1 MSLYRCHLMFHSAS
15 KGSNKRIVGRVLLLL
30 LGLSWWMQPVFA
42 QNRKDLEDKRRKL
55 IEEIDQTNT
64 RLSATRKDKNA
75 ALQVFLTLQS
85 QVKKREQLINTL
97 HQEITFNEESI
108 LRTNDVLVALQDD
121 VSRLKQEYTQTLRLA
136 LRNKLNQSYLVFL
149 LSADNLNAAIRR
161 WQYIRQYQRY
171 RKRQAK
177 MIVETQKTL
186 QAKTI
191 QLERRIREKE
201 KLLGGVEQQKQSL
214 SVELEDKD
222 KALKSLKA
230 DEKVLLKEL
239 TDRQKNHNKVNR
251 VIENVIQQEM
261 LAQRK
266 KARSAETLANA
277 NSPAPTTVLPSTK
290 TDRNASKASVNTPP
304 PPTNTP
310 PAEDERATGSF
321 GARRGRLGWPVDQGR
336 IVQGFGTFQHPKY
349 KDVKVSNSGLDIGT
363 VAAGKVRAV
372 FEGKVVGAQF
382 INGYQYTVILQH
394 GTYYTVY
401 SNLASVSIKRGD
413 SVTSGQEI
421 GQVGTEKPEMHFE
434 LWRDKQKLNPTSWL
448 TTQKN

>member
-15 KGSNKRIVGRVLLLL
+15 RGSNKRIIGRVLLLL
-30 LGLSWWMQPVFA
+30 LGLSLWTHQGFA
-42 QNRKDLEDKRRKL
+42 QTRKDLEDKRRKL

-75 ALQVFLTLQS
+75 TLQVFLTLQS

-97 HQEITFNEESI
+97 HQEIAFNEESI

-121 VSRLKQEYTQTLRLA
+121 VNRLKQEYTQTLRLA
-136 LRNKLNQSYLVFL
+136 LRHKLNQSYLVFL
-149 LSADNLNAAIRR
+149 LSAETLNTAIRR

-177 MIVETQKTL
+177 MIAETQKTL

-201 KLLGGVEQQKQSL
+201 KLLGGVEQQKQNL
-214 SVELEDKD
+214 SVELQDKD

-239 TDRQKNHNKVNR
+239 TNRQKSHNQLNR

-266 KARSAETLANA
+266 KARSAEALTNA
-277 NSPAPTTVLPSTK
+277 NNPAPVTVLPSTK
-290 TDRNASKASVNTPP
+290 TDRATAKASVKETDPP
-304 PPTNTP
+304 PS
-310 PAEDERATGSF
+310 AEDVLATGSF

-363 VAAGKVRAV
+363 TPAGKVRSV

-382 INGYQYTVILQH
+382 INGYQYTVIVQH

-413 SVTSGQEI
+413 PVDTGQEI

-434 LWRDKQKLNPTSWL
+434 VWRDKQKLNPATWL
-448 TTQKN
+448 VTQKN

>member
-15 KGSNKRIVGRVLLLL
+15 RGSNKRIIGRVLLLL
-30 LGLSWWMQPVFA
+30 LGLSLWTHQGFA
-42 QNRKDLEDKRRKL
+42 QTRKDLEDKRRKL

-75 ALQVFLTLQS
+75 TLQVFLTLQS

-97 HQEITFNEESI
+97 HQEIAFNEESI

-121 VSRLKQEYTQTLRLA
+121 VNRLKQEYTQTLRLA
-136 LRNKLNQSYLVFL
+136 LRHKLNQSYLVFL
-149 LSADNLNAAIRR
+149 LSAETLNTAIRR

-177 MIVETQKTL
+177 MIAETQKTL

-201 KLLGGVEQQKQSL
+201 KLLGGVEQQKQNL
-214 SVELEDKD
+214 SVELQDKD

-239 TDRQKNHNKVNR
+239 TTRQKSHNQLNR

-266 KARSAETLANA
+266 KARSAEALTNV
-277 NSPAPTTVLPSTK
+277 NNPAPVTVLPSTK
-290 TDRNASKASVNTPP
+290 TDRATAKASVKATDPP
-304 PPTNTP
+304 PS
-310 PAEDERATGSF
+310 AEDVLATGSF

-363 VAAGKVRAV
+363 VPAGKVRSV

-382 INGYQYTVILQH
+382 INGYQYTVIVQH

-413 SVTSGQEI
+413 TVGTGQEI

-434 LWRDKQKLNPTSWL
+434 VWRDKQKLNPATWL
-448 TTQKN
+448 VTQKN

>member
-1 MSLYRCHLMFHSAS
+1 MSLYQCHLMFHSAS
-15 KGSNKRIVGRVLLLL
+15 RGSNKRIIGRVLLLL
-30 LGLSWWMQPVFA
+30 LGLSLWTHEGFSQT
-42 QNRKDLEDKRRKL
+42 RKDLEDKRRKL

-75 ALQVFLTLQS
+75 TLQVFLTLQS
-85 QVKKREQLINTL
+85 QVKKREQLINAL
-97 HQEITFNEESI
+97 HQEIAFNEESI

-121 VSRLKQEYTQTLRLA
+121 VNRLKQEYTQTLRLA
-136 LRNKLNQSYLVFL
+136 LRHKLNQSYMAFL
-149 LSADNLNAAIRR
+149 LSAETLNTAIRR

-177 MIVETQKTL
+177 MIAETQKIL

-201 KLLGGVEQQKQSL
+201 KLLGGVEQQKQNL
-214 SVELEDKD
+214 TVELQDKD
-222 KALKSLKA
+222 KALKNLKA

-239 TDRQKNHNKVNR
+239 TNRQKSHNQLNR

-266 KARSAETLANA
+266 KARGTEALANA
-277 NSPAPTTVLPSTK
+277 NNPAPVTVLPSTK
-290 TDRNASKASVNTPP
+290 TDRATAKATVKETDPP
-304 PPTNTP
+304 PS
-310 PAEDERATGSF
+310 AEDALATGSF

-363 VAAGKVRAV
+363 VPSGKVRSV

-382 INGYQYTVILQH
+382 INGYQYTVIVQH

-413 SVTSGQEI
+413 TVGSGQEI

-434 LWRDKQKLNPTSWL
+434 VWRDKQKLNPATWL
-448 TTQKN
+448 ATQKN

>member
-1 MSLYRCHLMFHSAS
+1 M
-15 KGSNKRIVGRVLLLL
+15 LLLL
-30 LGLSWWMQPVFA
+30 LGLSLWTHQGFA
-42 QNRKDLEDKRRKL
+42 QTRKDLEDKRRKL

-75 ALQVFLTLQS
+75 TLQVFLTLQS

-97 HQEITFNEESI
+97 HQEIAFNEESI

-121 VSRLKQEYTQTLRLA
+121 VNRLKQEYTQTLRLA
-136 LRNKLNQSYLVFL
+136 LRHKLNQSYLVFL
-149 LSADNLNAAIRR
+149 LSAETLNTAIRR

-177 MIVETQKTL
+177 MIAETQKTL

-201 KLLGGVEQQKQSL
+201 KLLGGVEQQKQNL
-214 SVELEDKD
+214 SVELQDKD

-239 TDRQKNHNKVNR
+239 TNRQKSHNQLNR

-266 KARSAETLANA
+266 KARSAEALTNA
-277 NSPAPTTVLPSTK
+277 NNPAPVTVLPSTK
-290 TDRNASKASVNTPP
+290 TDRATAKASVKETDPP
-304 PPTNTP
+304 PS
-310 PAEDERATGSF
+310 AEDVLATGSF

-363 VAAGKVRAV
+363 TPAGKVRSV

-382 INGYQYTVILQH
+382 INGYQYTVIVQH

-413 SVTSGQEI
+413 PVDTGQEI

-434 LWRDKQKLNPTSWL
+434 VWRDKQKLNPATWL
-448 TTQKN
+448 VTQKN

>member
-1 MSLYRCHLMFHSAS
+1 MSLYQCHLMFHSAS
-15 KGSNKRIVGRVLLLL
+15 RGSNKRIIGRVLLLL
-30 LGLSWWMQPVFA
+30 LGLSLWTHEGFSQT
-42 QNRKDLEDKRRKL
+42 RKDLEDKRRKL

-75 ALQVFLTLQS
+75 TLQVFLTLQS
-85 QVKKREQLINTL
+85 QVKKREQLINAL
-97 HQEITFNEESI
+97 HQEIAFNEESI

-121 VSRLKQEYTQTLRLA
+121 VNRLKQEYTQTLRLA
-136 LRNKLNQSYLVFL
+136 LRHKLNQSYMAFL
-149 LSADNLNAAIRR
+149 LSAETLNTAIRR

-177 MIVETQKTL
+177 MIAETQKIL

-201 KLLGGVEQQKQSL
+201 NLLGGVEQQKQNL
-214 SVELEDKD
+214 TVELQDKD
-222 KALKSLKA
+222 KALKNLKA

-239 TDRQKNHNKVNR
+239 TNRQKSHNQLNR

-266 KARSAETLANA
+266 KARGTEALANA
-277 NSPAPTTVLPSTK
+277 NNPAPVTVLPSTK
-290 TDRNASKASVNTPP
+290 TDRATAKATVKETDPP
-304 PPTNTP
+304 PS
-310 PAEDERATGSF
+310 AEDALATGSF

-363 VAAGKVRAV
+363 VPSGKVRSV

-382 INGYQYTVILQH
+382 INGYQYTVIVQH

-413 SVTSGQEI
+413 TVGSGQEI

-434 LWRDKQKLNPTSWL
+434 VWRDKQKLNPATWL
-448 TTQKN
+448 ATQKN

>member
-1 MSLYRCHLMFHSAS
+1 MSQYRCHLMFHSAS
-15 KGSNKRIVGRVLLLL
+15 RGSNKRIIGRVLLLL
-30 LGLSWWMQPVFA
+30 LGLSLWMHEGFA
-42 QNRKDLEDKRRKL
+42 QTRKDLEDKRRKL

-97 HQEITFNEESI
+97 HQEIAFNEESI

-121 VSRLKQEYTQTLRLA
+121 VQRLKQEYTQTLRLA
-136 LRNKLNQSYLVFL
+136 LRHKLNQSYLVFL
-149 LSADNLNAAIRR
+149 LSAETLNTAIRR

-177 MIVETQKTL
+177 MIAETQKTL

-201 KLLGGVEQQKQSL
+201 KLLGGVEQQKQNL
-214 SVELEDKD
+214 SVELQDKD

-239 TDRQKNHNKVNR
+239 TNRQKSHNQLNR

-266 KARSAETLANA
+266 KARSAEALANA
-277 NSPAPTTVLPSTK
+277 NNPAPVTVLPSTK
-290 TDRNASKASVNTPP
+290 TDRATAKATVKETDPP
-304 PPTNTP
+304 PS
-310 PAEDERATGSF
+310 AEDVLATGSF

-363 VAAGKVRAV
+363 VPAGKVRSV

-382 INGYQYTVILQH
+382 INGYQYTVIVQH

-413 SVTSGQEI
+413 TVGSGQEI

-434 LWRDKQKLNPTSWL
+434 VWRDKQKLNPATWL
-448 TTQKN
+448 ATQKN

>member
-1 MSLYRCHLMFHSAS
+1 
-15 KGSNKRIVGRVLLLL
+15 
-30 LGLSWWMQPVFA
+30 
-42 QNRKDLEDKRRKL
+42 
-55 IEEIDQTNT
+55 
-64 RLSATRKDKNA
+64 
-75 ALQVFLTLQS
+75 
-85 QVKKREQLINTL
+85 
-97 HQEITFNEESI
+97 
-108 LRTNDVLVALQDD
+108 
-121 VSRLKQEYTQTLRLA
+121 
-136 LRNKLNQSYLVFL
+136 
-149 LSADNLNAAIRR
+149 
-161 WQYIRQYQRY
+161 
-171 RKRQAK
+171 
-177 MIVETQKTL
+177 MIAETQKAL

-201 KLLGGVEQQKQSL
+201 KLLGGVEQQKQNL
-214 SVELEDKD
+214 SVELQDKD

-239 TDRQKNHNKVNR
+239 TNRQKSHNQLNR

-266 KARSAETLANA
+266 KARSAEALTNA
-277 NSPAPTTVLPSTK
+277 NNPAPVTVLPSTK
-290 TDRNASKASVNTPP
+290 TDRATAKASVKETDPP
-304 PPTNTP
+304 PS
-310 PAEDERATGSF
+310 AEDVLATGSF

-363 VAAGKVRAV
+363 TPAGKVRSV

-382 INGYQYTVILQH
+382 INGYQYTVIVQH

-413 SVTSGQEI
+413 PVDTGQEI

-434 LWRDKQKLNPTSWL
+434 VWRDKQKLNPATWL
-448 TTQKN
+448 VTQKN

>member
-15 KGSNKRIVGRVLLLL
+15 KGSNKRIIGRVLLLL

-85 QVKKREQLINTL
+85 QVKKREQLINNL

-149 LSADNLNAAIRR
+149 LSADNLNTAIRR

-177 MIVETQKTL
+177 MIAETQKTL

-201 KLLGGVEQQKQSL
+201 KLLGGVEQQKQNL
-214 SVELEDKD
+214 SVELQDKD

-230 DEKVLLKEL
+230 DERVLLKEL
-239 TDRQKNHNKVNR
+239 TNRQKSHNQLNR

-266 KARSAETLANA
+266 KARSAEALANA
-277 NSPAPTTVLPSTK
+277 NNPAPVTVLPSTK
-290 TDRNASKASVNTPP
+290 TDRNTSKASVNTPS
-304 PPTNTP
+304 PTNTP
-310 PAEDERATGSF
+310 PAEDVLATGSF

-448 TTQKN
+448 ERK

>member
-1 MSLYRCHLMFHSAS
+1 MSQYRCHLMFHSAS
-15 KGSNKRIVGRVLLLL
+15 RGSNKRIIGRVLLLL
-30 LGLSWWMQPVFA
+30 LGLSLWMHEGFA
-42 QNRKDLEDKRRKL
+42 QTRKDLEDKRRKL

-97 HQEITFNEESI
+97 HQEIAFNEESI

-121 VSRLKQEYTQTLRLA
+121 VQRLKQEYTQTLRLA
-136 LRNKLNQSYLVFL
+136 LRHKLNQSYLVFL
-149 LSADNLNAAIRR
+149 LSAETLNTAIRR

-177 MIVETQKTL
+177 MIAETQKTL

-201 KLLGGVEQQKQSL
+201 KLLGGVEQQKQNL
-214 SVELEDKD
+214 SVELQDKD

-239 TDRQKNHNKVNR
+239 TNRQKSHNQLNR

-266 KARSAETLANA
+266 KARSAEALANA
-277 NSPAPTTVLPSTK
+277 NNPAPVTVLPSTK
-290 TDRNASKASVNTPP
+290 TDRATAKATVKETDPP
-304 PPTNTP
+304 PS
-310 PAEDERATGSF
+310 AEDVLATGSF

-363 VAAGKVRAV
+363 VPAGKVRSV

-382 INGYQYTVILQH
+382 INGYQYTVIVQH

-413 SVTSGQEI
+413 TVGSGQEI

-434 LWRDKQKLNPTSWL
+434 VWRDKQKLNPATWL
-448 TTQKN
+448 VTQKN

>member
-1 MSLYRCHLMFHSAS
+1 MSLYQCHLMFHSAS
-15 KGSNKRIVGRVLLLL
+15 RGSNKRIIGRVLLLL
-30 LGLSWWMQPVFA
+30 LGLSLWTHEGFSQT
-42 QNRKDLEDKRRKL
+42 RKDLEDKRRKL

-75 ALQVFLTLQS
+75 TLQVFLTLQS
-85 QVKKREQLINTL
+85 QVKKREQLINAL
-97 HQEITFNEESI
+97 HQEIAFNEESI

-121 VSRLKQEYTQTLRLA
+121 VNRLKQEYTQTLRLA
-136 LRNKLNQSYLVFL
+136 LRHKLNQSYMAFL
-149 LSADNLNAAIRR
+149 LSAETLNTAIRR

-177 MIVETQKTL
+177 MIAETQKIL

-201 KLLGGVEQQKQSL
+201 NLLGGVEQQKQNL
-214 SVELEDKD
+214 TVELQDKD
-222 KALKSLKA
+222 KALKNLKA

-239 TDRQKNHNKVNR
+239 TNRQKSHNQLNR

-266 KARSAETLANA
+266 KARGTEALANA
-277 NSPAPTTVLPSTK
+277 NNPAPVTVLPSTK
-290 TDRNASKASVNTPP
+290 TDRATAKATVKETDPP
-304 PPTNTP
+304 PS
-310 PAEDERATGSF
+310 AEDALATGSF

-363 VAAGKVRAV
+363 VPSGKVRSV

-382 INGYQYTVILQH
+382 INGYQYTVIVQH

-413 SVTSGQEI
+413 TVGSGQEI

-434 LWRDKQKLNPTSWL
+434 VWRDKQKLNPATWL
-448 TTQKN
+448 ERK

>member
-15 KGSNKRIVGRVLLLL
+15 RGSNKRIIGRVLLLL
-30 LGLSWWMQPVFA
+30 LGLSLWTHSGFA
-42 QNRKDLEDKRRKL
+42 QTRKDLEDKRRKL

-64 RLSATRKDKNA
+64 RLSATRKNKDA
-75 ALQVFLTLQS
+75 TLQVFLTLQS

-97 HQEITFNEESI
+97 HQEIAFNEESI

-121 VSRLKQEYTQTLRLA
+121 VKRLKLEYTQTLRLA
-136 LRNKLNQSYLVFL
+136 LRHKLNQSYLVFL
-149 LSADNLNAAIRR
+149 LSAETLNTAIRR

-177 MIVETQKTL
+177 LIAETQKTL

-214 SVELEDKD
+214 SVELQDKD

-239 TDRQKNHNKVNR
+239 TNRQKSHNQLNR

-266 KARSAETLANA
+266 KARSAEALANA
-277 NSPAPTTVLPSTK
+277 NNPAPPVTVLPSTK
-290 TDRNASKASVNTPP
+290 TDRATAKATVKETEPP
-304 PPTNTP
+304 PS
-310 PAEDERATGSF
+310 AEDVQATGTF

-363 VAAGKVRAV
+363 VPAGKVRSV

-382 INGYQYTVILQH
+382 INGYQYTVIVQH

-413 SVTSGQEI
+413 TVGSGQEI

-434 LWRDKQKLNPTSWL
+434 VWRDKQKLNPATWL
-448 TTQKN
+448 ATQKN